1 MTKNGYSKEVL
12 LTGWLWMT
20 CENLSNQI
28 LANSKSPL
36 SFWLERRKFPPLQY
50 LLENVGLG
58 RRELFKNS
66 CQFQRKC
73 YLISASCCAAL
84 FFTEYL
90 PEYKTRTQLVE
101 VEMGE
106 GKVNFNCFC
115 YAREYVVLW
124 KNLHRWQKLYTA
136 AGSDK
141 YDEFLGN
148 VLPRSE
154 CGALADCSLISLSFV
169 CRLNVNYI
177 MYVHSCSISSRTVNT
192 SPLIEGFSRGS
203 KAFEKHPVQF
213 FHRYQ
218 SSEVLGP
225 GVQG

>member
-1 MTKNGYSKEVL
+1 MSAQRERTRMMREPNFATIYSAALHIPVNGLDSQNAIWIFILNYLLFFDHSKEVL

-20 CENLSNQI
+20 FENLSNQI

-101 VEMGE
+101 VEKGE
-106 GKVNFNCFC
+106 GKANFNCFLLC
-115 YAREYVVLW
+115 QRICCFMEKFTPLA
-124 KNLHRWQKLYTA
+124 KILH
-136 AGSDK
+136 
-141 YDEFLGN
+141 
-148 VLPRSE
+148 
-154 CGALADCSLISLSFV
+154 
-169 CRLNVNYI
+169 CR
-177 MYVHSCSISSRTVNT
+177 R
-192 SPLIEGFSRGS
+192 
-203 KAFEKHPVQF
+203 
-213 FHRYQ
+213 
-218 SSEVLGP
+218 
-225 GVQG
+225 

>member
-1 MTKNGYSKEVL
+1 MSAQRERTRMMREPNFATIYSAALHIPFNGLYSQNAILIFILNYLLFFDYSKEVL

-28 LANSKSPL
+28 LAHSKSPF

-50 LLENVGLG
+50 LSENVGLG

-106 GKVNFNCFC
+106 GKANFNCFLLC
-115 YAREYVVLW
+115 QRIRCLLEKFTPVA
-124 KNLHRWQKLYTA
+124 KILH
-136 AGSDK
+136 
-141 YDEFLGN
+141 
-148 VLPRSE
+148 
-154 CGALADCSLISLSFV
+154 
-169 CRLNVNYI
+169 CR
-177 MYVHSCSISSRTVNT
+177 
-192 SPLIEGFSRGS
+192 
-203 KAFEKHPVQF
+203 Q
-213 FHRYQ
+213 
-218 SSEVLGP
+218 
-225 GVQG
+225 

>member
-1 MTKNGYSKEVL
+1 MSAQRERTRMMREPNSATIYSAALHIPVNGLDSQNAILIFILNYLLFFDHSKEVL

-66 CQFQRKC
+66 CQFHRKC

-106 GKVNFNCFC
+106 GKVNFNCFLLC
-115 YAREYVVLW
+115 QRICCFMEKFTLTPVVPVVT
-124 KNLHRWQKLYTA
+124 NLTSAMR
-136 AGSDK
+136 
-141 YDEFLGN
+141 YDFR
-148 VLPRSE
+148 V
-154 CGALADCSLISLSFV
+154 V
-169 CRLNVNYI
+169 
-177 MYVHSCSISSRTVNT
+177 
-192 SPLIEGFSRGS
+192 
-203 KAFEKHPVQF
+203 
-213 FHRYQ
+213 
-218 SSEVLGP
+218 
-225 GVQG
+225 

>member
-1 MTKNGYSKEVL
+1 MSAQRERTRMMREPNFATIYSAALHNPVNGLHSQNAILIFILNCLLFLDHSKEVL

-20 CENLSNQI
+20 FENLSNQI

-66 CQFQRKC
+66 CQFHRKC

-106 GKVNFNCFC
+106 GKVNFNCFLLC
-115 YAREYVVLW
+115 QRICCFME
-124 KNLHRWQKLYTA
+124 KFT
-136 AGSDK
+136 
-141 YDEFLGN
+141 
-148 VLPRSE
+148 P
-154 CGALADCSLISLSFV
+154 LAKIIH
-169 CRLNVNYI
+169 CR
-177 MYVHSCSISSRTVNT
+177 R
-192 SPLIEGFSRGS
+192 
-203 KAFEKHPVQF
+203 
-213 FHRYQ
+213 
-218 SSEVLGP
+218 
-225 GVQG
+225 